1 MNRGRLHAY
10 TDGSTFR
17 ANPGPISW
25 AVVFVRDDE
34 IELDNM
40 GRERIEVGAHHHGTN
55 NRAELM
61 AVIRA
66 LELERLEDLTVVSDS
81 MVTVR
86 CAKGEFRRNA
96 NLDLWQRFEAAL
108 ETRRRRG
115 LKTGFRHV
123 KGHHVNP
130 HNRLADR
137 LAGAHGAANF
147 ELAVAASRS

>member
-1 MNRGRLHAY
+1 MNGRLYAY

-25 AVVFVRDDE
+25 AVVFVRDDRVA
-34 IELDNM
+34 LLPD

-61 AVIRA
+61 GIIRA
-66 LELERLEDLTVVSDS
+66 LESETIEDMTVVSDS
-81 MVTVR
+81 MVTIR

-96 NLDLWQRFEAAL
+96 NLDLWERFDAAL
-108 ETRRRRG
+108 ELRRRRG
-115 LKTGFRHV
+115 LRTGFQHV

-137 LAGAHGAANF
+137 LASAHAAANF
-147 ELAVAASRS
+147 ELVQSIP

>member
-1 MNRGRLHAY
+1 MSLPGRLLAY

-25 AVVFVRDDE
+25 AIVFVRDDRV
-34 IELDNM
+34 ELFAD

-61 AVIRA
+61 GIIRA
-66 LELERLEDLTVVSDS
+66 LEIETVEDLTVVSDS

-96 NLDLWQRFEAAL
+96 NLDLWSRFDAAL
-108 ETRRRRG
+108 GVRERRG

-137 LAGAHGAANF
+137 LAAAHAESNF
-147 ELAVAASRS
+147 ELAQAM